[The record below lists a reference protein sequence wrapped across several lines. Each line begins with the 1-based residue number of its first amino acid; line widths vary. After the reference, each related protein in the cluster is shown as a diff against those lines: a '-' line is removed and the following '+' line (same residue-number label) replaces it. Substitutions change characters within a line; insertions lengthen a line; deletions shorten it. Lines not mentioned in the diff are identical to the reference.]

1 MLLPAIACKNKTMA
15 YLVLFVAVVRLVLT
29 IRAGVKGLEAV
40 YFRQDF
46 AIFWAVENFSVISDF
61 QHREKAIFNA
71 RILRIFT

>member
-1 MLLPAIACKNKTMA
+1 MA
-15 YLVLFVAVVRLVLT
+15 YLVLFIAVVRLVLT
-29 IRAGVKGLEAV
+29 IRAAVKGLEAA

-61 QHREKAIFNA
+61 QLREKAIFNA